1 MSHHT
6 LSKPNQRAT
15 MIRKV
20 DPDEKRSILERAVAH
35 LNGPAELLMILCW
48 LLPDKGI
55 TRSLR
60 RKVEDQINTNHNL
73 IDDIDE
79 ATGEDSED
87 YKKSA

>member
-1 MSHHT
+1 
-6 LSKPNQRAT
+6 

-20 DPDEKRSILERAVAH
+20 NPDEERSILERAVAH
-35 LNGPAELLMILCW
+35 LNGSAELLMILSW

-55 TRSLR
+55 TQSLR
-60 RKVEDQINTNHNL
+60 RKVDDQINKNHNL

-79 ATGEDSED
+79 ATSEDSEN

>member
-1 MSHHT
+1 
-6 LSKPNQRAT
+6 
-15 MIRKV
+15 
-20 DPDEKRSILERAVAH
+20 
-35 LNGPAELLMILCW
+35 MILCW

-79 ATGEDSED
+79 ATSEDSEN

>member
-20 DPDEKRSILERAVAH
+20 DPDEKRSMLERAVAH
-35 LNGPAELLMILCW
+35 LNGSAKLLWMLDW
-48 LLPDKGI
+48 ALPDKSV
-55 TRSLR
+55 TRSIR

-79 ATGEDSED
+79 ATSEDSEN

>member
-1 MSHHT
+1 
-6 LSKPNQRAT
+6 

-20 DPDEKRSILERAVAH
+20 DPDEERSILERAVAH
-35 LNGPAELLMILCW
+35 LNGSAELLMILYW

-55 TRSLR
+55 TRSLQ
-60 RKVEDQINTNHNL
+60 RKVEDQIPTNHNL

-79 ATGEDSED
+79 ATSEDSEN

>member
-1 MSHHT
+1 
-6 LSKPNQRAT
+6 

-20 DPDEKRSILERAVAH
+20 DPDEERSFWERAAAH
-35 LNGPAELLMILCW
+35 LNRTAELLWVLYY
-48 LLPDKGI
+48 LLPDVAI

-60 RKVEDQINTNHNL
+60 RKVEDQIKTNNNL

-79 ATGEDSED
+79 ATGEGSED

>member
-1 MSHHT
+1 
-6 LSKPNQRAT
+6 

-20 DPDEKRSILERAVAH
+20 DPDEERSFLERAAAH
-35 LNGPAELLMILCW
+35 LNGSAKLLWMLYW
-48 LLPDKGI
+48 ALPDKGV

-79 ATGEDSED
+79 ATSEDSEN